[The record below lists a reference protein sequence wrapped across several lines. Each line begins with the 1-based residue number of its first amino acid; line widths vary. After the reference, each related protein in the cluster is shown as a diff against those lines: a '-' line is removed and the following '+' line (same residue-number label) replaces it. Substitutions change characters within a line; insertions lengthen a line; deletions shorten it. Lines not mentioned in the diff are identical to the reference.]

1 MKSFFK
7 SLFRIFGLV
16 TFALAS
22 FILLLVFFS
31 LFFSGVGIG
40 LGAGLARGGLADI
53 STVEEDGYV
62 YVSGDEDSDNKL
74 LELPVDGII
83 LGSSADNNSAMDW
96 LGVTYGYD
104 LKDILAEAAEQ
115 EEIKGVLLHMQT
127 PGGTIF
133 GSRAIFDGVEAYQA
147 ATNKPVIAYIE
158 GLSASGGV
166 MAMVGADEIYA
177 DHGSM
182 IGSIGVIGGAL
193 MYFDKPVA
201 TEGGLLGGGIETTG
215 GIEQTVIVAGRGK
228 DFGNPFRRPTEE
240 EIQTL
245 QQGVDNEY
253 ADFVSHVA
261 ANREMD
267 ETVIRE
273 QMGALI
279 FDNKQA
285 ESYGLIDG
293 TLNREDTIA
302 KLAELAK
309 VGDDYQLVRPHDETD
324 SFWWSLLSLFST
336 ESTVAKSR
344 RHLGQDICDTALR
357 LPLVYHGDPLKL
369 CTAILRN

>member
-7 SLFRIFGLV
+7 SLFRIFGMV

-22 FILLLVFFS
+22 FVLLLVFFS

-53 STVEEDGYV
+53 SAVEEDDYS
-62 YVSGDEDSDNKL
+62 YVSGNEDSDNKL

-83 LGSSADNNSAMDW
+83 LGSSADNGGAMEF

-104 LKDILAEAAEQ
+104 LKDILADAAEQ
-115 EEIKGVLLHMQT
+115 EEVKGVLLHVQT

-133 GSRAIFDGVEAYQA
+133 GSRAIFDGIKAYQA

-166 MAMVGADEIYA
+166 MAMVGADAIYA
-177 DHGSM
+177 DHGS
-182 IGSIGVIGGAL
+182 IVGSIGVIGGAL

-201 TEGGLLGGGIETTG
+201 TEGGLFGGGIETKG
-215 GIEQTVIVAGRGK
+215 GIEQTVITAGRGK

-261 ANREMD
+261 ANRKID
-267 ETVIRE
+267 EAVIRD
-273 QMGALI
+273 QMGAMI

-285 ESYGLIDG
+285 EGYGLIDG
-293 TLNREDTIA
+293 TLNREDTVA
-302 KLAELAK
+302 QLAELAK
-309 VGDDYQLVRPHDETD
+309 VGDDYQLVRPLEE
-324 SFWWSLLSLFST
+324 SSSYWLRLLNLFT
-336 ESTVAKSR
+336 GEAPAAR
-344 RHLGQDICDTALR
+344 PGAYLHQHICDTALR

-369 CTAILRN
+369 CAALGN